1 MADRYTIE
9 LKIEPSMPDHEPY
22 SVYSW
27 GVHEAHSVLAGQ
39 PRKVWEDS
47 FDTVEQAKAAF
58 PTAEMSHALL
68 EPVADIGPA
77 PANYYQL
84 TVCNEV
90 VEELEGR
97 CICPTEHGHGW
108 SSKKN
113 GTNLIIIIPGQ

>member
-77 PANYYQL
+77 PANYYSGDGGFYDAG
-84 TVCNEV
+84 EY
-90 VEELEGR
+90 
-97 CICPTEHGHGW
+97 W
-108 SSKKN
+108 DDDDY
-113 GTNLIIIIPGQ
+113 